1 MKLFSVDDHIIEPA
15 DLWSKRVPAKFRES
29 APHVIEEDGREH
41 WVYEDQRGFTMGFC
55 AVVGRPRE
63 FWDQEPVR
71 FADMRMACYDPLER
85 AKDLVS
91 ESITASVSFPS
102 LPRFGGALFPEFKD
116 KELADACVRAWND
129 FLFEEWCAAAP
140 DVFVPMIILQLWDP
154 KAAAAEIERNVARG
168 ARAVAMPEQC
178 LGHDLPSYYDPFWDP
193 IWSACQNAD
202 IPVCM
207 HIGSSGW
214 KAYRPPG
221 SPDILGIALSMVATI
236 THSIGMA
243 FGPVPR
249 KFPRIKLVYAEGGIG
264 WVPVSLERAD
274 SRFEL
279 HHLWSGTDDLL
290 PSEVFKRNM
299 WFCVMPDEQLGV
311 EQRHQIGVDKIL
323 WEMDY
328 PHSNCCWPDSES
340 AARDLLKGVPQDE
353 FDKITYA
360 NAEGLFK
367 WRCLD
372 SSEFNLGER
381 QPLMTDLVKP
391 GLGRR
396 RDL

>member
-1 MKLFSVDDHIIEPA
+1 
-15 DLWSKRVPAKFRES
+15 
-29 APHVIEEDGREH
+29 
-41 WVYEDQRGFTMGFC
+41 
-55 AVVGRPRE
+55 
-63 FWDQEPVR
+63 
-71 FADMRMACYDPLER
+71 
-85 AKDLVS
+85 
-91 ESITASVSFPS
+91 
-102 LPRFGGALFPEFKD
+102 
-116 KELADACVRAWND
+116 
-129 FLFEEWCAAAP
+129 
-140 DVFVPMIILQLWDP
+140 MIIVQLWDP

-202 IPVCM
+202 IPICM

-236 THSIGMA
+236 THSVGMA

-290 PSEVFKRNM
+290 PSEVFKSAEAARHEKAIVAIVRSWRPELLDQPGVGPIVAATLLCAWPHPGRVHSEAAFAMLAGVAPIPANSGQTTNR
-299 WFCVMPDEQLGV
+299 FRLNRYGVRQLNRALHSV
-311 EQRHQIGVDKIL
+311 ALSRLRYDKTTQVYAERRIAEGKTPREIKRCL
-323 WEMDY
+323 KRYLARDFY
-328 PHSNCCWPDSES
+328 RLLKNPPS
-340 AARDLLKGVPQDE
+340 AA
-353 FDKITYA
+353 
-360 NAEGLFK
+360 
-367 WRCLD
+367 
-372 SSEFNLGER
+372 
-381 QPLMTDLVKP
+381 
-391 GLGRR
+391 
-396 RDL
+396 